1 MVKLSNNTF
10 QKKRYHSLKSKTFW
24 CIGQPFFI
32 KLKLNFKPYIMYN
45 ENEQIYLIT
54 ERNLKNAIQEVIK
67 SELKYLEERLSK
79 KNKILTR
86 EEAAEIIK
94 VCPNTISEYVKT
106 GRLKNVGIGRK
117 ILIQEAELESIKP
130 NIFKLYKK
138 AS

>member
-1 MVKLSNNTF
+1 
-10 QKKRYHSLKSKTFW
+10 
-24 CIGQPFFI
+24 
-32 KLKLNFKPYIMYN
+32 MYN